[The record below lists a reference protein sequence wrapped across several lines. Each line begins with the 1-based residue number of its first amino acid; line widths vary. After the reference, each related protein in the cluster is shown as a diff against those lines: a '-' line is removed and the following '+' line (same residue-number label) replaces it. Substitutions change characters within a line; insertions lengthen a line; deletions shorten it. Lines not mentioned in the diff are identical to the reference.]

1 MALEKDHAC
10 PRQVRHGRSRGL
22 LIAGVALLAASSAF
36 AVFFH
41 PRTAKSP
48 AKPLPVAPSAQPG
61 PIMVTLAAA
70 PDPLGH
76 TRLYGQDAS
85 GQAWSCRI
93 DSSLVC
99 PWSKL
104 ITSRLR

>member
-1 MALEKDHAC
+1 MALEKNPVC
-10 PRQVRHGRSRGL
+10 PGPARCGRSRGL
-22 LIAGVALLAASSAF
+22 LIAGAALLAASSAF
-36 AVFFH
+36 TVFFH
-41 PRTAKSP
+41 PRTAEPP
-48 AKPLPVAPSAQPG
+48 AKPLPVALAGQFG
-61 PIMVTLAAA
+61 PIMVALAAA

-85 GQAWSCRI
+85 GQAWSCRV